1 MPTAAQRRQAQI
13 QREHAAAIAAQ
24 RQRNTNATLAAGNSP
39 FHPFKPY
46 QAPNVPA
53 GYYDPALD
61 SQRQAATRG
70 LDYTSQDIGEAG
82 RRAAEDYGLP
92 DANGAVK
99 DYSTL
104 ATLGRG
110 RTYENADYGHNVA
123 MLTRQYQQLARQQ
136 SESARQHGI
145 TSGGLALLSAAKR
158 QENQGI
164 TQGELDTAHTRAL
177 GGFDVQE
184 HQATDLYNRGV
195 ADRSNTLGRA
205 RSEDV
210 FYGKDVDAQKLYQA
224 QQAGYEAPLRGEAG
238 GIPRNEHI
246 IASGAQ
252 TGTHTRTAVFGGY
265 QYTYGPTGKIISKK
279 RVR

>member
-1 MPTAAQRRQAQI
+1 MATAAQKRQAQI

-61 SQRQAATRG
+61 SQRQAASRG
-70 LDYTSQDIGEAG
+70 LDYTEQDTATTG
-82 RRAAEDYGLP
+82 RRAQEDYTTGSA
-92 DANGAVK
+92 DITRN
-99 DYSTL
+99 
-104 ATLGRG
+104 RG
-110 RTYENADYGHNVA
+110 YETADYGHNVA
-123 MLTRQYQQLARQQ
+123 MLTRQYQQLGRQQ

-164 TQGELDTAHTRAL
+164 AQGELDTAHTRAQT
-177 GGFDVQE
+177 GFDVAQ
-184 HQATDLYNRGV
+184 TGLDTSYNRGV
-195 ADRSNTLGRA
+195 ADRGTAITRA
-205 RSEDV
+205 RAEDT
-210 FYGKDVDAQKLYQA
+210 FYGTDVNAQKLYQA